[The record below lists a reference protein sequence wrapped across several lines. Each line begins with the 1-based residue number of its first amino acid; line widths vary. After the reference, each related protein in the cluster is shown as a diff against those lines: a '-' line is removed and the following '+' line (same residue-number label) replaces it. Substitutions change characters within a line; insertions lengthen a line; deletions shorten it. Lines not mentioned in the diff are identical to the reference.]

1 MDASKEALLQRLLK
15 DGKITQ
21 DEFYLLSRKEIEYV
35 PQPPVV
41 PFPQIGKKLT
51 PVVPFPNNPNT
62 QPWMEAEMERR
73 QRIAEN
79 CGCNPANGGSGIC
92 GCVLTGPIITC

>member
-1 MDASKEALLQRLLK
+1 MDTSKEALLQRLLN

-21 DEFYLLSRKEIEYV
+21 DEFYLLSRKEIEYI
-35 PQPPVV
+35 PQPTPITPIGFPPV
-41 PFPQIGKKLT
+41 GRRS
-51 PVVPFPNNPNT
+51 VPFPNPD
-62 QPWMEAEMERR
+62 WMQREMDNR
-73 QRIAEN
+73 QRIAQN